1 MPEQLKKHGEVLLKD
16 APARVED
23 TVVAEFGGARI
34 YARQHPPGLPP
45 TLNGSHKERRPIEE
59 IAKRLHAQGYAVK
72 IEKFDANGAK
82 IHDFEAV
89 WAGPGDPP
97 PPPFH

>member
-1 MPEQLKKHGEVLLKD
+1 MSVQLKKHGEVLLKG

-23 TVVAEFGGARI
+23 TVVAEFRGVRI
-34 YARQHPPGLPP
+34 HARQNPPGLPP
-45 TLNGSHKERRPIEE
+45 TLNGSHKEREPIEE

-72 IEKFDANGAK
+72 IEKFDANAAT

-89 WAGPGDPP
+89 WIGEGDPP